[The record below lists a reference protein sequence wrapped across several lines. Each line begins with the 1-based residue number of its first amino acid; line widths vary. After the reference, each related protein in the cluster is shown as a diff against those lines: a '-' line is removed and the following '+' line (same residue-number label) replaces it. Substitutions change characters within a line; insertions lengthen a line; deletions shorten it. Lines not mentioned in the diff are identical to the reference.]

1 MGVLRFYLFG
11 GFRMVQGGLPETK
24 VARTI
29 QLLLAYLLLHKD
41 RTHSREK
48 LAGLF
53 WSDYDQDRARTC
65 LRTALCRL
73 RRLLEP
79 AGTPRGTFL
88 LTTTTGEIG
97 FEKESNC
104 WLDVEA
110 FEARASRALP
120 QPIHTMEA
128 DDAQELESALQLYT
142 GDLLESFYDDWVLWE
157 RERLQRLYLNS
168 LAHLLRYH
176 KHHRAYTKGLEC
188 GREIL
193 LRDPLREE
201 IHREMMQ
208 LYLENGQRTLAVR
221 QYEICREILEA
232 ELGIQPMEETR
243 ELQEQI
249 TSRADSHQAQSIDPG
264 ESPHIQLALQQ
275 VRLGMKKLQDAQ
287 DQLQQAIQFFE
298 RTKVTQDLD
307 IRAPNS

>member
-1 MGVLRFYLFG
+1 MGDLRFYLFG
-11 GFRMVQGGLPETK
+11 GFRMVQGDLPETK
-24 VARTI
+24 VARTV

-48 LAGLF
+48 LANLF
-53 WSDYDQDRARTC
+53 WSDYDQNRARTC
-65 LRTALCRL
+65 LRTALCRT

-79 AGTPRGTFL
+79 PDTPRGTFL
-88 LTTTTGEIG
+88 LTTTDEIG
-97 FEKESNC
+97 FEKESDC
-104 WLDVEA
+104 WLDVVA
-110 FEARASRALP
+110 FEAQVSRTLL
-120 QPIHTMEA
+120 QPIHAMEV

-142 GDLLESFYDDWVLWE
+142 GDFLESFYDDWVLWE

-208 LYLENGQRTLAVR
+208 LYLNNGQRALAVR
-221 QYEICREILEA
+221 QYETCREILEA

-243 ELQEQI
+243 ELENQI
-249 TSRADSHQAQSIDPG
+249 TSKIDLHQAQSIDPD
-264 ESPHIQLALQQ
+264 ESPHVQLALQQ
-275 VRLGMKKLQDAQ
+275 VRLGIKKLQDAQ
-287 DQLQQAIQFFE
+287 AQLQQAIQFFE
-298 RTKVTQDLD
+298 RTKDLD
-307 IRAPNS
+307 TRAPNS